1 MKSIENLYW
10 KAAWRR
16 KAKAQLKKE
25 PLCRWCLEGI
35 GQGNGRTL
43 TKAEVCDHIQ
53 PAVDEKTFWN
63 NEVQSLCKACN
74 RQKGRTDDRDF
85 HKRRR
90 RLTPVLWG

>member
-25 PLCRWCLEGI
+25 PLCAWCLKGY
-35 GQGNGRTL
+35 GKRDGRTL
-43 TKAEVCDHIQ
+43 TAAEVCDHIQ

-74 RQKGRTDDRDF
+74 LQKGRTDDRDF
-85 HKRRR
+85 HRRRR
-90 RLTPVLWG
+90 RLTPVIWG